1 MNSAYNLKDVLH
13 YLMMVVGICAL
24 MMPTKGAGFL
34 VLVFFTLLAL
44 FRKES
49 TQLVWGLLLANA
61 ILVMNGFFAPKD
73 FVFGISHRVRE
84 KGLHGAGDFPGVA
97 YPQILVR

>member
-1 MNSAYNLKDVLH
+1 MNSAYNLKDVLR

-34 VLVFFTLLAL
+34 VLVFFTLAAL
-44 FRKES
+44 FRKKAES
-49 TQLVWGLLLANA
+49 LVWGLLLSNA
-61 ILVMNGFFAPKD
+61 ILIMNGFFAPKD

>member
-1 MNSAYNLKDVLH
+1 
-13 YLMMVVGICAL
+13 MMVVGIYAL

-34 VLVFFTLLAL
+34 VLVVFTLLAL

-49 TQLVWGLLLANA
+49 TQLVRGLLLANA

-73 FVFGISHRVRE
+73 LVFGISHRVRE
-84 KGLHGAGDFPGVA
+84 KGLHGVDDFPGVA
-97 YPQILVR
+97 YLKSW

>member
-1 MNSAYNLKDVLH
+1 MNSAYNLKDVLR
-13 YLMMVVGICAL
+13 YLMLVV
-24 MMPTKGAGFL
+24 
-34 VLVFFTLLAL
+34 FTLLAL

-49 TQLVWGLLLANA
+49 TQLVRGLLLANA